1 MSHFYFKKCFHCFS
15 YWYTQH
21 VLLQFMLI
29 GFFGFSCIYIYMYV
43 CIHTCSIWRFLI
55 DILIFH
61 FGALPCSYF
70 HFNTL
75 GIISNKLREK
85 NYWSSFQHIFTGHHL
100 KKSLGIISF
109 FYWASFQHLFGGFGR
124 VSIPLTLAA
133 GFHKRVPPAHTLGKP
148 TCKKTLGKPTC

>member
-29 GFFGFSCIYIYMYV
+29 GFFGCSCIYIYMYV

-85 NYWSSFQHIFTGHHL
+85 KLLVIISTHFYWTSFKTKSLSIISFFTGHHFNTCL
-100 KKSLGIISF
+100 VVLAVWVFLSRLQLAFINESR
-109 FYWASFQHLFGGFGR
+109 QL
-124 VSIPLTLAA
+124 IPW
-133 GFHKRVPPAHTLGKP
+133 GSRHVK
-148 TCKKTLGKPTC
+148 

>member
-100 KKSLGIISF
+100 KKITGHNFIFLLGIIS
-109 FYWASFQHLFGGFGR
+109 
-124 VSIPLTLAA
+124 TLVWWFWPCEYSSHACSW
-133 GFHKRVPPAHTLGKP
+133 LS
-148 TCKKTLGKPTC
+148 